1 MQQWA
6 DSEERWQRYDTLD
19 RIELAS
25 FHLVEKL
32 RVLENTIHT
41 PVILGLGSLQDHDN
55 PEKNVNGYVLI
66 FH

>member
-6 DSEERWQRYDTLD
+6 DSEERWQRNDTLD

-41 PVILGLGSLQDHDN
+41 LVILGLGSLPDHEN
-55 PEKNVNGYVLI
+55 LEKDVNEYVLI